1 MLGRLPSSQLRA
13 DKPFCDP
20 ASLSGNP
27 LVSGRS
33 PTNDNPIVS
42 LTGSS
47 DISDCCPCQFKS
59 HFECTSGKIAGG
71 AIAISYGLP
80 RLLADTNRQ
89 RGNKFLK
96 QASAEKQVIA
106 CIARKETLLIRGC
119 CGYASGCPQN
129 PRYVGPPSNY
139 DPLIPLQLYSFSS
152 LRRSH
157 LSKNSY
163 RCRRG

>member
-33 PTNDNPIVS
+33 STNDNPIVS

-47 DISDCCPCQFKS
+47 DISDCCPCQFES

-96 QASAEKQVIA
+96 QAFGG
-106 CIARKETLLIRGC
+106 ET
-119 CGYASGCPQN
+119 
-129 PRYVGPPSNY
+129 
-139 DPLIPLQLYSFSS
+139 
-152 LRRSH
+152 
-157 LSKNSY
+157 SY
-163 RCRRG
+163 RVHCAEGNPTHTRLLRLRLWMSSKPALCWTPE